1 MKHEK
6 TLDPIVTVPIWH
18 PPADARAKLS
28 EIIGGFVEA
37 STSRRE
43 TSEEDCAV
51 LALKV
56 TAGLGKTA
64 TTLRMIARHGE
75 ALLARGHVL
84 VYVPTLD
91 LAERAH
97 SEFVRLAPDVP
108 SRVIRGREALRP
120 DDRSK
125 QMCENSDLAKM
136 ISGFVTSVTQALC
149 RGMDAEGSFVQSSCA
164 TGCPYL
170 EQKDVVGPHVVFLSH
185 AYLTTRPPIDN
196 DWNVA
201 LRVVDEKVWPTL
213 TRISRIPVDEF
224 MRAPPTAVDE
234 ELLDTLAKA
243 KALVVNGLQRH
254 LPLYD
259 HLKRNGLTTDNIS
272 VLADTEDNARK
283 HLVLNPAQD
292 IEAKKFR
299 MATFD
304 RQAFLASRRR
314 QRIFSLLSEKDSGHC
329 NNLRLVESNV
339 DGASR
344 QLIEVFT
351 MEDVPRDAPMLLLDA
366 DVDPEITERMV
377 PGSQVIAIE
386 SPPDADIVQ
395 VKDLTLSD
403 TWLLNEEKGAG
414 RRAAVLGILK
424 REVGRAA
431 GGGVLVVATKTVLGA
446 LHTDVT
452 GIAPKDDAE
461 LKQPLLGAV
470 PRWFGPRTQ
479 GVNDFESF
487 AAIVVI
493 GRLQPNVS
501 DMEASAR
508 AIFGRDPIPIVSHDK
523 GPLPAQN
530 SFHLMRDDSDGLA
543 KSYMH
548 PDSRV
553 HSVIA
558 QTRECGTL
566 QAIARLRLV
575 APDRS
580 KRVVILSNMPLPG
593 FPISRL
599 VAFNQLAQGL
609 EHEPD
614 PAGFIRMEAAL
625 RALHRRPVCG
635 TRLSAA
641 GLIADL
647 PRDFKTEHGAKRF
660 RRGRSTSDLIAL
672 CQRIAAANNWPITAV
687 RLHKSA
693 GGKTVPAILLADRD
707 ATLPIARSLWPDF
720 APHLA

>member
-1 MKHEK
+1 MKQ
-6 TLDPIVTVPIWH
+6 DPIPAAMGNVPLWH
-18 PPADARAKLS
+18 TAAHAREKLDQ
-28 EIIGGFVEA
+28 IIGGFVDA
-37 STSRRE
+37 ATSGSN
-43 TSEEDCAV
+43 TSDEGCAV

-97 SEFVRLAPDVP
+97 SEFLRLAPNVP

-120 DDRSK
+120 DDGSR
-125 QMCENSDLAKM
+125 QMCENSDLAKK

-149 RGMDAEGSFVQSSCA
+149 RGMDAEGNFVQSSCA

-170 EQKDVVGPHVVFLSH
+170 EQKDVAGPHVVFLSH

-196 DWNVA
+196 DYNVA

-213 TRISRIPVDEF
+213 TRISRITLEEF

-234 ELLDTLAKA
+234 ELLDTMAKA

-254 LPLYD
+254 LPLHD
-259 HLKRNGLTTDNIS
+259 HLKRNGLTTESIR

-283 HLVLNPAQD
+283 HLILNPTQD

-299 MATFD
+299 IATFD

-329 NNLRLVESNV
+329 NNLRLVETDV
-339 DGASR
+339 DGAPR
-344 QLIEVFT
+344 QSIELFT
-351 MEDVPRDAPMLLLDA
+351 MEHVPRDAPMLLLDA
-366 DVDPEITERMV
+366 DVDTEITERMV
-377 PGSQVIAIE
+377 PGSQLIAIE

-403 TWLLNEEKGAG
+403 TWLLDEEKGAG

-452 GIAPKDDAE
+452 GIAPKDDAG

-508 AIFGRDPIPIVSHDK
+508 AIFGKDPLPIVSHDK

-530 SFHLMRDDSDGLA
+530 SFHLMRDDADGPA
-543 KSYMH
+543 KSYIH
-548 PDSRV
+548 PDTRV

-558 QTRECGTL
+558 QTRERGTL

-575 APDRS
+575 APDRR
-580 KRVVILSNMPLPG
+580 KRVVILSNVPLPG
-593 FPISRL
+593 FPISRI

-614 PAGFIRMEAAL
+614 PAGYLRMEAAL
-625 RALHRRPVCG
+625 RALRRRPVCG
-635 TRLSAA
+635 TRLSAS
-641 GLIADL
+641 GLVADL
-647 PRDFKTEHGAKRF
+647 PRDFETEPGAKRF
-660 RRGRSTSDLIAL
+660 RRGRSTSHLIAL

-687 RLHKSA
+687 RLNKPT
-693 GGKTVPAILLADRD
+693 GGKSVPAILLADPD
-707 ATLPIARSLWPDF
+707 ATLPIARSLWPGF
-720 APHLA
+720 TPHLA